1 MLLSQ
6 ATNAESDGIFSAL
19 KGVKT
24 YLRWAMGNK
33 GLSVLIL
40 LHVHENISDNV
51 NLVAAAANEFVQ
63 RKGKQTFRYF
73 FQNYS

>member
-6 ATNAESDGIFSAL
+6 ATNAESDGIFSAFL

-24 YLRWAMGNK
+24 YLRSAMGNK
-33 GLSVLIL
+33 GLHVLIL
-40 LHVHENISDNV
+40 LHVHENILDNI
-51 NLVAAAANEFVQ
+51 NLAAVANEFVH
-63 RKGKQTFRYF
+63 RKDKQTFRYF